1 MGFPGI
7 ISPLYMNFVTLLS
20 TGFWLHPCSGYTL
33 PNYHRSIQS
42 RGLHL
47 PAPRVPEATWDDW
60 TQDLSRSLADKKW
73 GSLQFSG
80 YQYKILYKKTKDLT
94 PPPIPSHPSN
104 CWEGIWTLKYTQK
117 NTKPQEVYDWMFRV
131 YSISLGYTPKRNQH
145 IPDFIISHFF

>member
-33 PNYHRSIQS
+33 PSYHRSIQS

-47 PAPRVPEATWDDW
+47 PAPRAPEATWDDW

-80 YQYKILYKKTKDLT
+80 YQYKILYTKRRN
-94 PPPIPSHPSN
+94 PKIPN
-104 CWEGIWTLKYTQK
+104 LKR
-117 NTKPQEVYDWMFRV
+117 YDWMFRV
-131 YSISLGYTPKRNQH
+131 YSVSLGYTPKRNQH